1 MRFPTCLLWRRAVSF
16 LEGWHLHC
24 RLQSRWLPYWEHL
37 SSSPQ
42 RNLHVFV
49 CWWITWQDTTS
60 ENCCLGSSSPR
71 NYFPDTTW
79 SLITSPSIS
88 LPASGLPLRGSSRLM
103 GNSIWFTHSAALLRM
118 LIDKKVPLFGY
129 LNSWEVCGHLIQ
141 VVKCWTRT
149 NVLKCW
155 SGKRIEARKS
165 GRKI

>member
-1 MRFPTCLLWRRAVSF
+1 MRFPTHLLWRRAVSF
-16 LEGWHLHC
+16 LEGWDLHC
-24 RLQSRWLPYWEHL
+24 HLQSQWLPYWEHL
-37 SSSPQ
+37 SSFPQ

-60 ENCCLGSSSPR
+60 ENYCLGSSSPR

-88 LPASGLPLRGSSRLM
+88 LPGSGLPLRGSSRLM
-103 GNSIWFTHSAALLRM
+103 GNSIWFMHSAALLRM

-129 LNSWEVCGHLIQ
+129 LNSWEVCRHLIQ

-155 SGKRIEARKS
+155 SGKRIEAHKS